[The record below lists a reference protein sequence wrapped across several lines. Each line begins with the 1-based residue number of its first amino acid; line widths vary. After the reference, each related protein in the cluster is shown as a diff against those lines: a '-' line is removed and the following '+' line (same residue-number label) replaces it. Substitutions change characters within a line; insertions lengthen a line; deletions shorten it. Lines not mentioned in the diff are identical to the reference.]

1 MLAWMIDSINA
12 VSSVELSW
20 VYPEHFD
27 LETAIKQKRIEK
39 YIDLYACGEDTSNCI
54 EVCGIV
60 VYSITPMYSRYPLST
75 LPEHIHSTI
84 LSYTKITCKT
94 HKQPKE
100 ICFHPS
106 YTRSLVS

>member
-1 MLAWMIDSINA
+1 MCKFFLHFYMKFHNFRSKTLAQLPGKN
-12 VSSVELSW
+12 
-20 VYPEHFD
+20 
-27 LETAIKQKRIEK
+27 ETGLTI
-39 YIDLYACGEDTSNCI
+39 G
-54 EVCGIV
+54 V
-60 VYSITPMYSRYPLST
+60 VYIVRGVLVFLYPLST

-84 LSYTKITCKT
+84 LSYAKITCKT